1 MEHLLCAQHIRC
13 VFLLDFPS
21 LEGITVSVLHV
32 GKLRLRETSSDL
44 LNATLQWLN
53 GITHQFNGHEFEQ
66 TIGDG
71 EGQGS
76 LVCCSPRGRKELDKA
91 EQLHNNSIPISLVA
105 V

>member
-53 GITHQFNGHEFEQ
+53 GITHQFNGREFEQ

-76 LVCCSPRGRKELDKA
+76 LVCCSPRGHKESDKT
-91 EQLHNNSIPISLVA
+91 E
-105 V
+105 